1 MANTIRTFFAT
12 TRPTTLQATTLPA
25 LRRSGSTPA
34 STMLPKKAFKT
45 GSTAPEPPA
54 PGVLRLISSRFCPY
68 AHRTR
73 LVLAA
78 KGIDYETVNVCLKDR
93 PEWFFAINPLA
104 KVPTLQH
111 DGKVVYESL
120 VCNEYLDRVFPGR
133 KLLPE
138 EPLEKARI
146 GMLQAIWDAKTQP
159 NFMKVN
165 MSKGEE
171 QLKAFVALKEG
182 LTLFENHLVTSGT
195 PFFGGDQPGF
205 LDYSI
210 WPWFELRDLLLVN
223 DVVKL
228 QEVEFPK
235 LFAWLSA
242 MYDRPEVKTVAFD
255 LDVFAKYV
263 ATAIAGNPDSDI
275 GLGDSD

>member
-1 MANTIRTFFAT
+1 
-12 TRPTTLQATTLPA
+12 
-25 LRRSGSTPA
+25 
-34 STMLPKKAFKT
+34 MLPKKAFKT

-78 KGIDYETVNVCLKDR
+78 KGIDYETVNVCLKDK

-146 GMLQAIWDAKTQP
+146 GMLQAIWDAKVSSMQESHSPFATQP
-159 NFMKVN
+159 NFMKVS
-165 MSKGEE
+165 MSKGDD
-171 QLKAFVALKEG
+171 QLRAFDALKEG
-182 LTLFENHLVTSGT
+182 LSIFETHLVKSGR

-205 LDYSI
+205 FDYSI
-210 WPWFELRDLLLVN
+210 WPWFELRDLLLS
-223 DVVKL
+223 DDAVKM
-228 QEVEFPK
+228 QEDEFPK

-255 LDVFAKYV
+255 LTVFAKYV
-263 ATAIAGNPDSDI
+263 ASMLAGNPDSDI
-275 GLGDSD
+275 GLDDRD

>member
-1 MANTIRTFFAT
+1 
-12 TRPTTLQATTLPA
+12 
-25 LRRSGSTPA
+25 
-34 STMLPKKAFKT
+34 MLPKKAFKT
-45 GSTAPEPPA
+45 GSTAPDPPA

-78 KGIDYETVNVCLKDR
+78 KGIDYETVNVCLYKK
-93 PEWFFAINPLA
+93 PEWFFSINPLA

-146 GMLQAIWDAKTQP
+146 GMLQAVWDAKSQP
-159 NFMKVN
+159 NLMKVS
-165 MSKGEE
+165 MSEGEE
-171 QLKAFVALKEG
+171 RRKVFDALKEG
-182 LTLFENHLVTSGT
+182 LSFLERHLATQRGKS
-195 PFFGGDQPGF
+195 FFGGDQPGI

-210 WPWFELRDLLLVN
+210 WPWFELIDLLLT
-223 DVVKL
+223 DDDVKL
-228 QEVEFPK
+228 QEVEFPE
-235 LFAWLSA
+235 LLAWRAA
-242 MYDRPEVKTVAFD
+242 MFDRPEVQTCAFD
-255 LDVFAKYV
+255 MSVFAKYV
-263 ATAIAGNPDSDI
+263 ATMRAGNPDPDI
-275 GLGDSD
+275 GLKDSN